1 MQPRFA
7 VLRSFM
13 LLRDRENRYHAT
25 SAHPTAPE
33 HHPCRRLCS
42 GCAICLAEP
51 VSMLC
56 RPCNHL
62 IACSGCAR
70 RAPAVRGRP
79 AQCRQGG
86 ARLLLSSVLLIH
98 LRRTPDARLLG
109 MALRAERLQ
118 LTDGAEALRPR
129 LDVIELIPALVE

>member
-1 MQPRFA
+1 
-7 VLRSFM
+7 M

-70 RAPAVRGRP
+70 RLVRQPCAVGR
-79 AQCRQGG
+79 RNVVKVG
-86 ARLLLSSVLLIH
+86 RVYF
-98 LRRTPDARLLG
+98 
-109 MALRAERLQ
+109 
-118 LTDGAEALRPR
+118 
-129 LDVIELIPALVE
+129 

>member
-1 MQPRFA
+1 MSVACDASASQRERVTAPSRDSKKTRLESRSMQTRFA
-7 VLRSFM
+7 LLRSFM

-56 RPCNHL
+56 RPCNHVA
-62 IACSGCAR
+62 ACVACAPR
-70 RAPAVRGRP
+70 LAGRP
-79 AQCRQGG
+79 CPLCRRVV
-86 ARLLLSSVLLIH
+86 ASI
-98 LRRTPDARLLG
+98 
-109 MALRAERLQ
+109 ERIYL
-118 LTDGAEALRPR
+118 
-129 LDVIELIPALVE
+129 